1 MSAYFS
7 VGSQSQPA
15 DGESPVFTQVLTP
28 IFNLFRKSRNR
39 PLIDRLHGEIMA
51 GARQPVFFVE
61 YGVAD
66 TLEGRFE
73 ILCLVSTIALR
84 RMSALPEPGPGIAQE
99 VTDSLFAHFDVA
111 LREIGIGDV
120 TVPKRMKK
128 MASGYMGRSSAYLA
142 GFSDHEAGRAEALP
156 LAIARNVFG
165 DEAQAPAAQTQRLVR
180 YALAYAEALD
190 DLSVDN
196 LLIGPLPVL
205 DAQSVS

>member
-1 MSAYFS
+1 MPNPRAGEKQDERSIQRRR
-7 VGSQSQPA
+7 QSQPA

-28 IFNLFRKSRNR
+28 VFNLFRKSRNR

-84 RMSALPEPGPGIAQE
+84 AMSALPEPGPGIAQE

-111 LREIGIGDV
+111 LREIGSQRWQPSVIALRPTIFDRDV
-120 TVPKRMKK
+120 TAFRV
-128 MASGYMGRSSAYLA
+128 ARSA
-142 GFSDHEAGRAEALP
+142 
-156 LAIARNVFG
+156 
-165 DEAQAPAAQTQRLVR
+165 
-180 YALAYAEALD
+180 
-190 DLSVDN
+190 
-196 LLIGPLPVL
+196 
-205 DAQSVS
+205 

>member
-1 MSAYFS
+1 M
-7 VGSQSQPA
+7 
-15 DGESPVFTQVLTP
+15 FTQVLTP
-28 IFNLFRKSRNR
+28 VFNLFRKSRNR

-84 RMSALPEPGPGIAQE
+84 AMSALPEPGPGIAQE

-142 GFSDHEAGRAEALP
+142 GFSDAEAGKAETLALALRLLESAPAARTTVQSPQRWSESFDWKLDYANIDRAQPEEVIRLRAEAEQ
-156 LAIARNVFG
+156 ARIT
-165 DEAQAPAAQTQRLVR
+165 AK
-180 YALAYAEALD
+180 ALREGS
-190 DLSVDN
+190 LS
-196 LLIGPLPVL
+196 PR
-205 DAQSVS
+205 